1 METKNDIY
9 AQLGPLGIMFKF
21 MDDHKTLANV
31 ILAIEILALV
41 WAVFT
46 YEFTIPAYK

>member
-1 METKNDIY
+1 MDAKNNIY
-9 AQLGPLGIMFKF
+9 GEFLFLGYFLKF
-21 MDDHKTLANV
+21 MDRHPVIANI
-31 ILAIEILALV
+31 ILLLEGLALV